1 VRPKSQ
7 SLGSGGCTDCH
18 ALDSPIFF
26 GEVVADSTAETRAP
40 LVKAM
45 YEFEGKDPMELWA
58 WGMSYMF
65 RPMFKVVG
73 FVTAGVIAAVL
84 LAYVLMGLA
93 ALARWAAKRAPQ
105 GPAA

>member
-1 VRPKSQ
+1 
-7 SLGSGGCTDCH
+7 
-18 ALDSPIFF
+18 
-26 GEVVADSTAETRAP
+26 
-40 LVKAM
+40 
-45 YEFEGKDPMELWA
+45 
-58 WGMSYMF
+58 MSYMF

-93 ALARWAAKRAPQ
+93 ALTRWAAKRAPQ